1 MTTELFVLA
10 LGAILLVVHIIL
22 AVHFKT
28 KQYGATW
35 NMGARDEDKPPL
47 DDIPARLERAS
58 ANFQETFPLA
68 IVALG
73 GLAIADKGTE
83 ISAIAAWVW
92 LIARVVYLPI
102 YWAGIPKIRTAV
114 FAVSLLAL
122 LFALGVLLLG

>member
-10 LGAILLVVHIIL
+10 LGGVLLFVPIIL

-28 KQYGATW
+28 KQYGAKW

-47 DDIPARLERAS
+47 DEIPARLERAS

-73 GLAIADKGTE
+73 GLAIAGKGTE
-83 ISAIAAWVW
+83 VSAIAAWVW
-92 LIARVVYLPI
+92 LIARVAYLPI
-102 YWAGIPKIRTAV
+102 YWAGIPKIRTLV
-114 FAVSLLAL
+114 FAISLLAL
-122 LFALGVLLLG
+122 LTALGVLLF